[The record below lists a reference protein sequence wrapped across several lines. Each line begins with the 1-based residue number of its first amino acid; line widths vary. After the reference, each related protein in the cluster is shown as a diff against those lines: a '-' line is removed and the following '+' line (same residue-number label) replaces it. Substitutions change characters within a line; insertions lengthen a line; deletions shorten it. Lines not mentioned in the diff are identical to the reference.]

1 MPAIEKSI
9 EVNVPEYTAYAQW
22 TRFEEFPQFLEGVKE
37 IKQLDAKR
45 FHWKL
50 EIDGQHQEWD
60 TEITEQAADQHL
72 AWKSNGRAI
81 KKWAVTFHRLSTART
96 KVTLLMEYDPQ
107 GLVEHAGDASEAMSS
122 RVQGDLERFKTFIE
136 QHWDPGNRESIF
148 EHFPF

>member
-1 MPAIEKSI
+1 MPTIEKSI

-22 TRFEEFPQFLEGVKE
+22 TRFEEFPQFLEGEKE

-50 EIDGQHQEWD
+50 TINGQHQEWD
-60 TEITEQAADQHL
+60 TELTEQAADQHL
-72 AWKSNGRAI
+72 AWKSNGGAI
-81 KKWAVTFHRLSTART
+81 KRWKVTFHRLSTAKT
-96 KVTLLMEYDPQ
+96 KITLQLDYDSQ
-107 GLVEHAGDASEAMSS
+107 GLVEPTGDASGAMSS
-122 RVQGDLERFKTFIE
+122 RVQGDLERFKTYIE